1 VTAGR
6 SRGLVFLRDT
16 LREWRSPELR
26 VLASALVIAVAAVA
40 AVGFF
45 TDRVDRGMSQ
55 QAATLLGGDVA
66 VVSNAPIPERW
77 LDEARQRGLNATR
90 SATLPSVL
98 FTPDDDSQLVSVRAV
113 DRDWPLRGEVQ
124 LAGDP
129 DPEIRRQGPGQGQA
143 WGDGAL
149 LQALQLRPG
158 ATVELGYLGLDL
170 TAQLLVEPDRG
181 SNLFDIAP
189 RLLIHFEDLEETGL
203 IGPGSRVRYQFLATG
218 EPGGVEGL
226 RTWLETEMQPGQRLI
241 DLEDANPELRE
252 AVNRAQRF
260 LGLAS
265 LMAVLLAGAA
275 IAVAAHHYANQ
286 RADGAAVMRALGA
299 SRRRVLRVYFLRVL
313 AIATVAS
320 VTGLALGFG
329 AQFVLSSL
337 LGDWLATDL
346 PPPGWRPVVAGLG
359 VGLITATGFALPAL
373 LRIGQVPPLRV
384 LQRNLGLPPVS
395 VWLST
400 TLALGTFGALLYWQ
414 SADPGLAAW
423 VLLGTALALVVL
435 GALGLLLI
443 VLLRPLRDRGGMAL
457 RFGLANL
464 SRRGGLSAIQ
474 MVAFSIGILA
484 LLLLAI
490 VRVDL
495 LSAWEQNIPA
505 EAPNLFFI
513 NIQPGQE
520 QALADRVSAAG
531 LERPEMEPMIRGRL
545 VAINDE
551 RVSAADF
558 EDDRARRLLE
568 REFNLSYADTPPA
581 HNRIVAGRW
590 FDRDAAE
597 NGEWSVEAGLMERFG
612 LSLGDRLTFTIAGAP
627 ISGRI
632 TNVREVDWD
641 SFKVNFF
648 VIGPPALLEGQPQT
662 YITSLYLP
670 DDLEREKNRWLRE
683 FPAVTAIDVA
693 ALLAQ
698 VRSVIDQATRAVEYV
713 FLFTLFAGLT
723 VLYAAVQATRDV
735 RRRETAL
742 LRTLGARR
750 QQIRNGL
757 LAEFGTLGLLSGLL
771 AALIASAVGGV
782 LAWQVFGFDYTVNPM
797 TFVFGIGG
805 GTLGIG
811 LAGWLGTRRVLDQAP
826 LKVLRGP
833 E

>member
-158 ATVELGYLGLDL
+158 TTVELGYLSLDL